1 MNGNNKHT
9 YEKKFSEYHP
19 YYISKLE
26 HELFIEKTLSL
37 SKAKYMLLPKILIS
51 FLNE

>member
-26 HELFIEKTLSL
+26 HELFIKKHYLYQ
-37 SKAKYMLLPKILIS
+37 KQNIYYCQKY
-51 FLNE
+51 